1 MSTEVLQ
8 RHLASIARL
17 APLIEAH
24 ADSAEQLRRLPP
36 PVVRALV
43 EAGLFKL
50 YLPRSLGGSELE
62 PLEFAECLE
71 AISRIDGSAGWCVFL
86 GNVNTLFTS
95 PMVPESIEAIFANQK
110 ATKVEGPAPGS
121 WSERMIQKRTKSA
134 VDATQDDDSEE
145 S

>member
-43 EAGLFKL
+43 EAGL
-50 YLPRSLGGSELE
+50 
-62 PLEFAECLE
+62 
-71 AISRIDGSAGWCVFL
+71 V
-86 GNVNTLFTS
+86 
-95 PMVPESIEAIFANQK
+95 
-110 ATKVEGPAPGS
+110 
-121 WSERMIQKRTKSA
+121 
-134 VDATQDDDSEE
+134 
-145 S
+145 